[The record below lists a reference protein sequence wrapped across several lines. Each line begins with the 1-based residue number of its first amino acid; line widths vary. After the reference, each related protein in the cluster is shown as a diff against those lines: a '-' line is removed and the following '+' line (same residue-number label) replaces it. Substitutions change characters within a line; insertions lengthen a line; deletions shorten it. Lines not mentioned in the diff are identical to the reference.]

1 MITQEAL
8 LKLGNITPPPQQK
21 KWNFKNLPRS
31 SNSGMMYDFY
41 LNAGKDEALETE
53 YEDLQKCSI
62 VVAQLCKQLPEHKS
76 HINFFL
82 ATGSQ
87 LFL

>member
-1 MITQEAL
+1 
-8 LKLGNITPPPQQK
+8 
-21 KWNFKNLPRS
+21 
-31 SNSGMMYDFY
+31 MMYDFY
-41 LNAGKDEALETE
+41 LNAGKDDALETE